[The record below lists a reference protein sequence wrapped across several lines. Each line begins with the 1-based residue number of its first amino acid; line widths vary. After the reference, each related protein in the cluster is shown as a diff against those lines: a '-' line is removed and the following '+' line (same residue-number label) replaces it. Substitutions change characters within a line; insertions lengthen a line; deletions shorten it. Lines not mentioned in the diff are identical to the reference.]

1 MVQFHKVHHAFQNRC
16 PERIGFAF
24 PCCHDE
30 PHRFTVERFAHL
42 LVEPESR
49 TNAADAVISQLLA
62 VIIETQPH
70 PVGGCEK
77 RLGNGIAAHHLGT
90 ELDACRQRRREA
102 VLLGKEQGFLLHGHA
117 RVHLAEDRQILA
129 AVAEDAPLDG
139 VLPIRYDELT
149 VAETD
154 LRLICHIFID
164 VYNTYKRLVY
174 HTAYKIMGDSYLA
187 EDVLQEVF
195 LYVAKNFSKIHREN
209 CHELAAY
216 LVSCSRSRAYDML
229 RKQREEPLE
238 EVPDAPDDA
247 PVPDDAAVS
256 TDNIQHL
263 TELIGQMKPMYRDP
277 LRLLAMGYTNREI
290 AESLGLTDE
299 VVRMRLFR
307 GRKLLWKELNS
318 RE

>member
-1 MVQFHKVHHAFQNRC
+1 MLAMY
-16 PERIGFAF
+16 
-24 PCCHDE
+24 
-30 PHRFTVERFAHL
+30 
-42 LVEPESR
+42 
-49 TNAADAVISQLLA
+49 LA
-62 VIIETQPH
+62 V
-70 PVGGCEK
+70 
-77 RLGNGIAAHHLGT
+77 
-90 ELDACRQRRREA
+90 LDDQSSE
-102 VLLGKEQGFLLHGHA
+102 EQF
-117 RVHLAEDRQILA
+117 V
-129 AVAEDAPLDG
+129 
-139 VLPIRYDELT
+139 
-149 VAETD
+149 
-154 LRLICHIFID
+154 D

-174 HTAYKIMGDSYLA
+174 HTAYKILGDY
-187 EDVLQEVF
+187 VLQEVF

-216 LVSCSRSRAYDML
+216 LVSCSRSRGYDMP
-229 RKQREEPLE
+229 RKQREELLE
-238 EVPDAPDDA
+238 EIPDAPDGT

-263 TELIGQMKPMYRDP
+263 TELIRQMKPMYCDL